1 MKKSN
6 IDISSNKSF
15 GIVFFVFFLIL
26 SFWPLINGNQIN
38 YIFLILGVLFLI
50 LGLLNSK
57 ILTPL
62 NIAWGKIGI
71 YLGII
76 ISPIIMGIIFF
87 LIVTPIGLFMRLIE
101 KDLIR
106 NKKDK
111 SFKTYWIER
120 QKEKSSMKNQF

>member
-1 MKKSN
+1 MKNSKISM
-6 IDISSNKSF
+6 SSNKSF
-15 GIVFFVFFLIL
+15 GIVFFIFFFIL
-26 SFWPLINGNQIN
+26 GIWPSINGNQIN
-38 YIFLILGVLFLI
+38 YILLILGFIFLI
-50 LGLLNSK
+50 LGLFNSK

-62 NIAWGKIGI
+62 NFVWCKLGI

-87 LIVTPIGLFMRLIE
+87 LIVTPIGVFMRLMG

-106 NKKDK
+106 NKKNK

>member
-106 NKKDK
+106 NKKDNLLK
-111 SFKTYWIER
+111 HIG
-120 QKEKSSMKNQF
+120 